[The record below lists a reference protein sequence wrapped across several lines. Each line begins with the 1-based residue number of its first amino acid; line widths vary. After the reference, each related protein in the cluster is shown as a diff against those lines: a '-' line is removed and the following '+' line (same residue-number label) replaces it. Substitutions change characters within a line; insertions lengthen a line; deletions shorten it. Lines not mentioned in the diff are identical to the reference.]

1 MRPPPPNDHEDHPW
15 FDAFINAMTIVGLI
29 ATVWICISL
38 FSSCSNPEG
47 GPREPQRVFT
57 H

>member
-1 MRPPPPNDHEDHPW
+1 MRPPPPTDDHEEHPW

-29 ATVWICISL
+29 ATVWVCLSL
-38 FSSCSNPEG
+38 FTSCAEG
-47 GPREPQRVFT
+47 GPREEPPHVFT